1 MGTLRIVLDSG
12 ALSAIAEEQGFARAK
27 FAKALAGGALAAIP
41 TIVLAETTT
50 GNGVRDARINRVAKG
65 CDIVDLT
72 ETIARSAAALRSR
85 KPACGVADAI
95 VVATAD
101 AMRGSAILTSDPD
114 DLRALAAERNISRVT
129 SIVR

>member
-12 ALSAIAEEQGFARAK
+12 ALSAIAEEKGFARAK
-27 FAKALAGGALAAIP
+27 FRKALAGGAIAAIP
-41 TIVLAETTT
+41 TVVLAETAT

-72 ETIARSAAALRSR
+72 ETVARSAAALRYR
-85 KPACGVADAI
+85 KPECGVADAI

-101 AMRGSAILTSDPD
+101 AMHGSAIFTSDPD

-129 SIVR
+129 SIFK